1 MEQLRFDDRV
11 AVVTGAGGGLGKA
24 YALLLAE
31 RGAKVVVNDLGGSL
45 DGQGADATPAQQ
57 VVDEIK
63 AGGGEA
69 IANYDSVADR
79 DSANKI
85 ISAAIDNY
93 GKIDILINNAGIL
106 RDKSFIKMEPDD
118 YRKVMAVHLDGT
130 FYCTKA
136 AFAHMKEQGYG
147 RIVSTASAAGLYGN
161 FGQVNYGAAKLGIAG
176 MMNCLAQE
184 GARYNVKA
192 NTIVPTAGTRLTFT
206 VLPEDVIGKVK
217 PEYVAPVVAWLC
229 SEQCDQSGIMI
240 SAGGGYFSRA
250 AIVEAPG
257 VVFDPD
263 QDITVEMV
271 INKLDQIMSL
281 EGAGEH
287 DSAIE
292 HAGSIMSKINTK

>member
-1 MEQLRFDDRV
+1 MEQVRFDGQV
-11 AVVTGAGGGLGKA
+11 AVITGAGGGLGRA

-31 RGAKVVVNDLGGSL
+31 RGAKVIVNDLGGTL
-45 DGQGADATPAQQ
+45 DGEGTDTTPAQA
-57 VVDEIK
+57 VVDDIT
-63 AGGGEA
+63 ASGGEA
-69 IANYDSVADR
+69 IANYNSVAEW

-85 ISAAIDNY
+85 IKAAIDNF
-93 GKIDILINNAGIL
+93 GRIDILINNAGIL
-106 RDKSFIKMEPDD
+106 RDKSFLKMELDD
-118 YRKVMAVHLDGT
+118 YHKVMSVHLDGT

-161 FGQVNYGAAKLGIAG
+161 FGQVNYGAAKMGIAG

-192 NTIVPTAGTRLTFT
+192 NTVVPTAGTRLTFT

-229 SEQCDQSGIMI
+229 SDQCDQNGTII

-263 QDITVEMV
+263 QDISVEMV
-271 INKLDQIMSL
+271 VDNLDQIMNL
-281 EGAGEH
+281 DGAEEH
-287 DSAIE
+287 GSAIE
-292 HAGSIMSKINTK
+292 HAGSIMSKINNI